1 MFLIMLEKMGNITY
15 NICINM
21 KEGVCMSDREKLF
34 QLVDAIPDYKLC
46 YAITYLQG
54 LTDGGRAELNKETL
68 EAMEEAE
75 RIAKDPNVKSYT
87 NVEEM
92 FREILEDET

>member
-1 MFLIMLEKMGNITY
+1 
-15 NICINM
+15 
-21 KEGVCMSDREKLF
+21 MSDRERLF
-34 QLVDAIPDYKLC
+34 QLVDAIPDHKLS

-68 EAMEEAE
+68 EAFEEAE
-75 RIAKDPNVKSYT
+75 RISKDPNAKSYT

-92 FREILEDET
+92 FREILEDGIEN

>member
-1 MFLIMLEKMGNITY
+1 
-15 NICINM
+15 
-21 KEGVCMSDREKLF
+21 MSEREKLY
-34 QLVDAIPDYKLC
+34 QLVDGVPDYKLT

-68 EAMEEAE
+68 EALEESE
-75 RIAKDPNVKSYT
+75 RISKDPNVKSYT
-87 NVEEM
+87 DVNEM